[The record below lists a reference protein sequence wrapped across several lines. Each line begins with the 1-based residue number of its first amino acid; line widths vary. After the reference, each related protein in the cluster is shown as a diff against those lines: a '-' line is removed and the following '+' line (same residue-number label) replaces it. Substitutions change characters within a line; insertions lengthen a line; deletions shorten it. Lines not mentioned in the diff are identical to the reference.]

1 MCTRPGKNDHVLVL
15 PHKGVSPIPL
25 LAPSSFFPAFS
36 SFAGLRPSTDSAV
49 SAYTPLLLPS
59 GLSNKYF
66 PLTGR
71 KSTLEDYLVSR
82 HGFTSI
88 HLEPA
93 NHYVRTRKF
102 TLVLSLSLPPP
113 SCSMVGATREFL
125 AVGSFNRCRA
135 GKCKPYTLLFDS
147 MIPPNGR
154 SRGGGG
160 GDNSHSDL
168 LCSV

>member
-1 MCTRPGKNDHVLVL
+1 MCTRPGKYDHVLVL

-102 TLVLSLSLPPP
+102 TLVLSLSLFLLVPWLVLPESFWP
-113 SCSMVGATREFL
+113 SGPLTVAERENANPTPSYL
-125 AVGSFNRCRA
+125 
-135 GKCKPYTLLFDS
+135 
-147 MIPPNGR
+147 IQ
-154 SRGGGG
+154 
-160 GDNSHSDL
+160 
-168 LCSV
+168 